1 MDTTP
6 APVTETTALNG
17 SAPVNGHAP
26 APTPQPD
33 GPRAGLPTRLRVR
46 LRHEADAYSNGDE
59 RPLGGYLKLM
69 SVYGAGT
76 IGAGLV
82 ARATGKAI
90 PRLSPWDMVQL
101 ATATHRLSRTIA
113 KDPVTSPFRAPFTT
127 YSGLSAPSE
136 LHEEVRGHGW
146 QHSLG
151 ELLTCPMCLAQ
162 WVATG
167 FAYGLVFAP
176 TPTRLAMSVF
186 TAVAGADALQY
197 AYAALQQAG
206 S

>member
-6 APVTETTALNG
+6 APVTGRPAANGSVNGSVNG
-17 SAPVNGHAP
+17 SAPVS
-26 APTPQPD
+26 PTTP
-33 GPRAGLPTRLRVR
+33 GAKGLRARLRR
-46 LRHEADAYSNGDE
+46 EAEAYSNGEE

-76 IGAGLV
+76 ISAGIA
-82 ARATGKAI
+82 ARATGRSI
-90 PRLSPWDMVQL
+90 PRLSAWDMLQL

-113 KDPVTSPFRAPFTT
+113 KDPVTSPLRAPFTT
-127 YSGLSAPSE
+127 YAGPSAASE

-167 FAYGLVFAP
+167 FAYGMVFAP
-176 TPTRLAMSVF
+176 APTRLVMSVL

-197 AYAALQQAG
+197 AYAALQQSSG
-206 S
+206 